1 MFQRVTEGF
10 FICRYVIVH
19 AVFTCKVRNSS
30 PSLSRPLPSC
40 PSSPLP
46 PAPPPPSLLPL
57 LLPPSCPSPCSLL
70 PLPFHST
77 LSHPLPS
84 CHSPF
89 PTFPPSSAPPPL
101 LPALQGFK
109 YLYLTSADLRKVNI
123 GNNCYVKTELID
135 DEGESRYKIID
146 IIGKGLSLMLL
157 GTVM

>member
-30 PSLSRPLPSC
+30 PSLSPS
-40 PSSPLP
+40 
-46 PAPPPPSLLPL
+46 SLLPL
-57 LLPPSCPSPCSLL
+57 LPLL

>member
-19 AVFTCKVRNSS
+19 ALFACKVSRSS
-30 PSLSRPLPSC
+30 PSLSCPLPSC
-40 PSSPLP
+40 PSSSLP
-46 PAPPPPSLLPL
+46 PAPSLSLHPLSPS
-57 LLPPSCPSPCSLL
+57 SLL
-70 PLPFHST
+70 PLP
-77 LSHPLPS
+77 LPPS

-89 PTFPPSSAPPPL
+89 PTLPPSSASPPL